1 MDERDERQDERQ
13 EEQSQEVDESGQDVS
28 TGANDE
34 SAAASRK
41 SGDAVTLD
49 DARDLANQTLDVIDG
64 YENKRDTA
72 YKDIADKLVTLDDN
86 DKKILENTSK
96 DATKSGAEQT
106 VYVCKLEQTQYDALD
121 YCYHYAQGAASV
133 MLFLLLVN
141 TLMVSALFGNRLWAS
156 FSKGWRK

>member
-1 MDERDERQDERQ
+1 MDERDERQ
-13 EEQSQEVDESGQDVS
+13 EESQEVDESGQDDV

-34 SAAASRK
+34 PVASSRK
-41 SGDAVTLD
+41 SADAVTLD

-64 YENKRDTA
+64 YENKRDSA
-72 YKDIADKLVTLDDN
+72 YKDIADKLVVLDEN
-86 DKKILENTSK
+86 DKKLLENTSK

-106 VYVCKLEQTQYDALD
+106 VYVCKLEQTQYEALD

>member
-1 MDERDERQDERQ
+1 MEERDERQ
-13 EEQSQEVDESGQDVS
+13 EEQSQEVDESGQDDV

-34 SAAASRK
+34 PAVASRK
-41 SGDAVTLD
+41 SGDSVTLD
-49 DARDLANQTLDVIDG
+49 DARHLANQTLDVIDG
-64 YENKRDTA
+64 YEQKRDSA
-72 YKDIADKLVTLDDN
+72 YKDIAEKLVTLDEN
-86 DKKILENTSK
+86 DKKLLENTSSS
-96 DATKSGAEQT
+96 AKSANEQT
-106 VYVCKLEQTQYDALD
+106 VYVCKLEQTQYEALD